1 MKPFHVRKREE
12 EEEKRLRQDAES
24 EHGYELD
31 KDGHLTHHTS
41 GQKTVRAPDP
51 HPWLSGRAEERV
63 EQEQE
68 KKEQKIKDAAFEHG
82 YAYINGHYVP
92 LEDNGY
98 TKKTLKPLPRQQPP
112 SSGSLSSKPLSSST
126 YMVCTQAGNNALVP
140 LPTFVEKLQLLETR
154 VATLEQKIRD
164 IDTMRDEIKNM
175 GYKLTQSQNILQFLH
190 DQIQP
195 RKVFQMRRLTDLQ
208 DDTVAGGQEY
218 AKA

>member
-1 MKPFHVRKREE
+1 
-12 EEEKRLRQDAES
+12 
-24 EHGYELD
+24 
-31 KDGHLTHHTS
+31 
-41 GQKTVRAPDP
+41 
-51 HPWLSGRAEERV
+51 
-63 EQEQE
+63 
-68 KKEQKIKDAAFEHG
+68 
-82 YAYINGHYVP
+82 
-92 LEDNGY
+92 
-98 TKKTLKPLPRQQPP
+98 
-112 SSGSLSSKPLSSST
+112 
-126 YMVCTQAGNNALVP
+126 MVCTQAGNSALVP